1 MSNKMQEPG
10 NFVPAIQKIKQ
21 SLNEQGQKVIEQKK
35 TTENAIKSMSTDGD
49 EKPGQ
54 PHEKITEI
62 C

>member
-35 TTENAIKSMSTDGD
+35 TTENARG
-49 EKPGQ
+49 
-54 PHEKITEI
+54 
-62 C
+62 